1 MITGLVVIV
10 FIALASLAALTAF
23 RGWKGHHP
31 PGAVRPPVP
40 PAPGSLNPLIYPG
53 AGITMDLSESD
64 GSHVLQLH
72 TGDPIDKVV
81 DWYIAQLHPTK
92 NIRIPG
98 SNTVLK
104 ADNTTAVIT
113 GGDGE
118 TNILIKQ
125 EANR

>member
-1 MITGLVVIV
+1 MIITGLVIV
-10 FIALASLAALTAF
+10 VLITLASLAALMAH
-23 RGWKGHHP
+23 RSWKGHP
-31 PGAVRPPVP
+31 PAAVRPPVP

-53 AGITMDLSESD
+53 AGITMDISESD

-72 TGDPIDKVV
+72 TGDSIDKVV

-113 GGDGE
+113 GGGGE